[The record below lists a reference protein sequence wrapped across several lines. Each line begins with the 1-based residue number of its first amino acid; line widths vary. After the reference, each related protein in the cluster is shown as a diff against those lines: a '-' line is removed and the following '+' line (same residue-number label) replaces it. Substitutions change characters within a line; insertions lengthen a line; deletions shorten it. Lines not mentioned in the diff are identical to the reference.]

1 MSLAKK
7 MSLRHEK
14 DIAETLGLRVQPGSG
29 NQWANQGDAA
39 GDRTRQR
46 FAFTVDCKATR
57 GESIGV
63 SASMWEKIVMQSG
76 GERPALA
83 LRWYGDDGLRI
94 VRHDLVVV
102 SLDDFVE
109 VLEGT

>member
-1 MSLAKK
+1 MSLNKK
-7 MSLRHEK
+7 MSVLHER
-14 DIAETLGLRVQPGSG
+14 DVAGALGLRVQPGSG

-39 GDRTRQR
+39 GNRMQDRY
-46 FAFTVDCKATR
+46 AFTVDCKATR

-63 SASMWEKIVMQSG
+63 SVAMWSKITEQSG

-83 LRWYGDDGLRI
+83 LRWYGDDRLSI
-94 VRHDLVVV
+94 VRQDLIVV

>member
-1 MSLAKK
+1 MSLNKK
-7 MSLRHEK
+7 MSLKHER
-14 DIAETLGLRVQPGSG
+14 DIADALGLRVQPGSG

-46 FAFTVDCKATR
+46 FAFTFDCKATR

-63 SASMWEKIVMQSG
+63 SASMWSKIEEQSG

-83 LRWYGDDGLRI
+83 LRWYGDDRLSI
-94 VRHDLVVV
+94 IRHDLVVV